1 MGIHQ
6 TLVEMQRSQENAML
20 LAFHNQLQQIVN
32 EEVVWVAHVDEIIR
46 AVADT
51 MLPKQPRPTAMMWL
65 AWDLPEPDVEM
76 DHNASMDTRMR
87 LGLYYAYCDFLD
99 QYDQSSA
106 RDRHGNTL
114 EVLKGALETRDVD
127 LGSAIYDNG
136 AGQYEVTRA

>member
-20 LAFHNQLQQIVN
+20 LAFHNQLEEIVN
-32 EEVVWVAHVDEIIR
+32 EEAVWVAHIDEIIR
-46 AVADT
+46 AIADG

-87 LGLYYAYCDFLD
+87 LGLYYAYCDFLS
-99 QYDQSSA
+99 QYDMSSA
-106 RDRHGNTL
+106 RDRHANTL
-114 EVLKGALETRDVD
+114 EVLKGALDLRDVD

-136 AGQYEVTRA
+136 AGQYEVSRG